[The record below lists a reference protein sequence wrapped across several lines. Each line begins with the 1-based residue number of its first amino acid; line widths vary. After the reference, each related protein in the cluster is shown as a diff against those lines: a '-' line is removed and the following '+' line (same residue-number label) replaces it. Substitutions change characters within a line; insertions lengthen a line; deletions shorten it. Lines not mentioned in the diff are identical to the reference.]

1 MLNLNLVS
9 FVVSYFNWFYILYL
23 SIPVIP
29 TKITIKLN
37 GALKDFLDFIQG
49 IYILGPKLVNGK
61 ACWIQE
67 GGSVALW
74 YNKYNGIGNWNIGDL
89 EDIGS
94 NEVGLYCLDESNVPI
109 EIVTWFYQDDDEWK
123 ETTDISILPV
133 KGNIYNFLFFLF
145 VM

>member
-1 MLNLNLVS
+1 MN
-9 FVVSYFNWFYILYL
+9 L
-23 SIPVIP
+23 SISAIP

-61 ACWIQE
+61 AYWFQE

-74 YNKYNGIGNWNIGDL
+74 YNTYDGNGNWNIGDL
-89 EDIGS
+89 EDLGS
-94 NEVGLYCLDESNVPI
+94 NEAGLYCLDESNVPV
-109 EIVTWFYQDDDEWK
+109 EIDTWFYQDDDEWK
-123 ETTDISILPV
+123 ETTDISILSA
-133 KGNIYNFLFFLF
+133 KGDIYNFIFFLF

>member
-1 MLNLNLVS
+1 MN
-9 FVVSYFNWFYILYL
+9 L
-23 SIPVIP
+23 SISAIP

-37 GALKDFLDFIQG
+37 GTLKDFLDFIQG

-94 NEVGLYCLDESNVPI
+94 NEVGLYCLDESNVPLKLLLGFI
-109 EIVTWFYQDDDEWK
+109 KMMMNGRKQLI
-123 ETTDISILPV
+123 
-133 KGNIYNFLFFLF
+133 FLFFQLKVLYIISIQSISHF
-145 VM
+145 SYF